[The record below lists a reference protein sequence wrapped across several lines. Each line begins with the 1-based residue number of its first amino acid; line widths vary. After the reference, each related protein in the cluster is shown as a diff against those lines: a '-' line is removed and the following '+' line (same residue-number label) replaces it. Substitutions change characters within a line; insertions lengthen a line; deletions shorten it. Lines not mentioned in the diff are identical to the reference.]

1 MDETQ
6 GWVTRVRVFLRRGL
20 PSLMELKGSLQ
31 VELALATCDWREL
44 AVSAARVFY
53 FRVGR
58 WGWGA
63 VYVLKEEDQM

>member
-1 MDETQ
+1 M
-6 GWVTRVRVFLRRGL
+6 FLRRGL

-44 AVSAARVFY
+44 AVSAAGVFISELE
-53 FRVGR
+53 GG
-58 WGWGA
+58 GWGA